1 MIEMDSMAGRRDI
14 WWGVH
19 ARMGAMG
26 GAAWPRF
33 LEVSMNLPAPV
44 LPGWHRLGYCEH
56 VGGGHNVWVATGTDG
71 YSGKS

>member
-44 LPGWHRLGYCEH
+44 LPGWHRLG
-56 VGGGHNVWVATGTDG
+56 
-71 YSGKS
+71 